1 MAWWGKLIGGTLGFM
16 MGGPLGALLGGSL
29 GHQFDANR
37 RGGGV
42 RALPGGQERI
52 QLAFF
57 TATFSVMGH
66 IAKADGQVSQQ
77 EIQMAK
83 SLMDQ
88 MRLDKQQREAAIDL
102 FEQGK
107 HADFPLN
114 DVLHQ
119 FRKECQRRT
128 TVLRMFI
135 EIQVQAAMADGRLD
149 PQENLILLH
158 AADVLGFD
166 QSEVENL
173 INLVSGTAGHVG
185 RQPARSIEQA
195 YKILG
200 ASKNDSDV
208 DIKKSYRRLMNQH
221 HPDKLVAKGVP
232 EEMVKLATEKTQ
244 EIRSAWEQVRDDR
257 RKAA

>member
-1 MAWWGKLIGGTLGFM
+1 
-16 MGGPLGALLGGSL
+16 
-29 GHQFDANR
+29 
-37 RGGGV
+37 
-42 RALPGGQERI
+42 
-52 QLAFF
+52 
-57 TATFSVMGH
+57 
-66 IAKADGQVSQQ
+66 
-77 EIQMAK
+77 
-83 SLMDQ
+83 
-88 MRLDKQQREAAIDL
+88 
-102 FEQGK
+102 
-107 HADFPLN
+107 
-114 DVLHQ
+114 
-119 FRKECQRRT
+119 
-128 TVLRMFI
+128 MFI

-149 PQENLILLH
+149 PQENSILLH

>member
-16 MGGPLGALLGGSL
+16 MGGPLGALLGTTL

-37 RGGGV
+37 RGAGM
-42 RALPGGQERI
+42 RALPGDQERI

-88 MRLDKQQREAAIDL
+88 MRLDKQQRKAAIDL
-102 FEQGK
+102 FDQGK
-107 HADFPLN
+107 HTDFPLN
-114 DVLHQ
+114 DVLLQ
-119 FRKECQRRT
+119 FRNECQRRT

-149 PQENLILLH
+149 PQENSILLH
-158 AADVLGFD
+158 AADALGFD

-173 INLVSGTAGHVG
+173 INLISGTAGHAG
-185 RQPARSIEQA
+185 RTPARSIDQA

-200 ASKNDSDV
+200 ASKNESDAE
-208 DIKKSYRRLMNQH
+208 IKKSYRRLMNQH

-244 EIRSAWEQVRDDR
+244 EIRSAWEQVRDHR
-257 RKAA
+257 KKAA

>member
-1 MAWWGKLIGGTLGFM
+1 
-16 MGGPLGALLGGSL
+16 
-29 GHQFDANR
+29 
-37 RGGGV
+37 
-42 RALPGGQERI
+42 
-52 QLAFF
+52 
-57 TATFSVMGH
+57 
-66 IAKADGQVSQQ
+66 
-77 EIQMAK
+77 MAK

-88 MRLDKQQREAAIDL
+88 MRLDKQQRKAAIDL

-119 FRKECQRRT
+119 FRQECQRRT

-149 PQENLILLH
+149 PQENSILLH

-166 QSEVENL
+166 QSEVANL

-257 RKAA
+257 KKAA